1 MSLPFM
7 YVHKNKSP
15 HDSPKPSAAGFKL
28 LTSKHILNNKLDKEN
43 AYFISENDY
52 DSINKRSKVRKW
64 DILFS
69 MIGTVGNIYLVTE
82 DNIDF
87 AIKNMGVFSC
97 EEEYEAKWLY
107 YYLKSPYAQSY
118 IKNYLNG
125 AIQKFLPLNKLRD
138 FPVPKFEE
146 NSKKNVDILWAL
158 DEKIKNNKII
168 NNQLESL
175 LKIIYN
181 YWFLQF
187 EFPDENGKPYKSS
200 GGEMVWNDELKK
212 EIPENWK
219 YLRLCDIEK
228 NIVTG
233 KTPPTKKNDNF
244 GGSIPFITIDDIR
257 KGIYLSKTDRTLT
270 EEGANSQKNKYI
282 PENSICVSCIAT
294 VGLVAISTED
304 SQTNQQINSIIC
316 NNKNNIYY
324 LVSALKQY
332 FQFSS
337 GAKTGNIFANMNKD
351 DFSNIMITYP
361 NEEVL
366 QKYNCLVEPLY
377 LKMRNTIIENN
388 NLQDL
393 RDFLLPLLMNGQIGF
408 KD

>member
-1 MSLPFM
+1 MISAM
-7 YVHKNKSP
+7 EYCKNVFDGT

-43 AYFISENDY
+43 AYFISKNDY

-97 EEEYEAKWLY
+97 EDEYEAKWLY

-146 NSKKNVDILWAL
+146 NSKKIVDILWAL

-168 NNQLESL
+168 NSQLESL

-212 EIPENWK
+212 EIPEGWEVK
-219 YLRLCDIEK
+219 KISEILSKIPSTE
-228 NIVTG
+228 NI
-233 KTPPTKKNDNF
+233 KKNEYKSDGAIPIIDQSTEYICGYTNKKETIVNLKDSIIF
-244 GGSIPFITIDDIR
+244 GDHTKII
-257 KGIYLSKTDRTLT
+257 
-270 EEGANSQKNKYI
+270 KYI
-282 PENSICVSCIAT
+282 NFNFARGADGTQILNSNNSN
-294 VGLVAISTED
+294 LS
-304 SQTNQQINSIIC
+304 NYLLYQQIKDFDLISQGYSRYFKFLKDKYIIIPEQKTNSDYSKLTVPINETI
-316 NNKNNIYY
+316 KNN
-324 LVSALKQY
+324 V
-332 FQFSS
+332 
-337 GAKTGNIFANMNKD
+337 
-351 DFSNIMITYP
+351 
-361 NEEVL
+361 
-366 QKYNCLVEPLY
+366 
-377 LKMRNTIIENN
+377 IENKQLMN
-388 NLQDL
+388 L